1 MLIDEIED
9 MKKQLAER
17 GEEKEEEEQPEK
29 VVEEPVEEEKVEES
43 PKEEEK
49 PAEPVKEE
57 PKEEEKPDNAAFARL
72 RMEAAANKRRAEEL
86 EARLKAKETP
96 VDDDA
101 PSETDNILAEVV
113 HAHRVTQAEKEFT
126 MLEQNFRRG
135 NPEYDSVSA
144 QYAQALAA
152 SIRLENPRLSPVEI
166 AEKTKQ
172 KILTKAA
179 NFMNQGYTDPIEAM
193 YLEAKELGFKE
204 IKEPVLNVDPVATQY
219 AKAMKPD
226 MAKLAANRAKSGGL
240 AAASGKSE
248 SILTKQAAADLTVA
262 EWQKLPAD
270 EKRRLLYS

>member
-29 VVEEPVEEEKVEES
+29 VVEEPVEEEKVEEAL
-43 PKEEEK
+43 KEEEK

-86 EARLKAKETP
+86 EARLKAKEAP

-113 HAHRVTQAEKEFT
+113 HAHRITQAEKEFT

-135 NPEYDSVSA
+135 NPEYDSISA
-144 QYAQALAA
+144 QYAQAIAA
-152 SIRLENPRLSPVEI
+152 SVRLENPRLSPVEI

-193 YLEAKELGFKE
+193 YLEAKELGFKAIVE
-204 IKEPVLNVDPVATQY
+204 KKETATEEKP
-219 AKAMKPD
+219 APKPD